1 MSLSYYST
9 APYLLGRDGRVD
21 CRGLWREGIENGRAE
36 PMKGTCE
43 IQSEPG
49 QGTTVHVDIPFV
61 AAK

>member
-1 MSLSYYST
+1 MAS
-9 APYLLGRDGRVD
+9 YLLGRDGRVD
-21 CRGLWREGIENGRAE
+21 CRRLWQEEIENERAE
-36 PMKGTCE
+36 LMKGTCE